1 MRGARW
7 LIDSLR
13 DKLPFDKSLGQH
25 FLVNDELL
33 TRAIELGEVTAD
45 DHVLEIGPGP
55 GVLTEALLAT
65 GCQVTAIEIDSVAVT
80 HLKEAFRPEIK
91 SGNFTILEG
100 DALKEKWPDS
110 LSKVIANIPYQI
122 SSPLV
127 EELTRYLRNP
137 RTQEL
142 QKVVLLVQEE
152 FAERLVMEYESD
164 VGSLGMTVALDWDSE
179 IEEKIPPHNFS
190 PMPKVNSCYISM
202 EPHGEEWSCDV
213 RLVRQMIHLAF
224 DQRRKKLRSTLKNVP
239 RRLSRVKG
247 WHAGRWKQAFTG
259 HLDDERM
266 ERRPD
271 ELELDDWV
279 ELCCSF
285 TDFAVES

>member
-25 FLVNDELL
+25 FLVNDELIS
-33 TRAIELGEVTAD
+33 RAVELGEVSKE

-65 GCQVTAIEIDSVAVT
+65 GCQVTAIEIDPVAVL
-80 HLKEAFRPEIK
+80 HLNEAFGPEQEA
-91 SGNFTILEG
+91 GQFTVLEG
-100 DALKEKWPDS
+100 DALALTWPDS
-110 LSKVIANIPYQI
+110 LTKVVANIPYQI

-127 EELTRYLRNP
+127 DELTRYLRNP
-137 RTQEL
+137 RTDEL
-142 QKVVLLVQEE
+142 LKVVLLVQEE

-164 VGSLGMTVALDWDSE
+164 VGSLGMTVGLDWDSE

-202 EPHGEEWSCDV
+202 EPHGEEWPCDV

-247 WHAGRWKQAFTG
+247 WHAGRWKQVFAA
-259 HLDDERM
+259 HIEDNRM
-266 ERRPD
+266 DLRPD
-271 ELELDDWV
+271 ELELDDWI

-285 TDFAVES
+285 SEFVSES

>member
-33 TRAIELGEVTAD
+33 SRAIELGEVSAD

-80 HLKEAFRPEIK
+80 HLKEAFGPEIE
-91 SGNFTILEG
+91 SGNFTVLKG

-110 LSKVIANIPYQI
+110 LTKVIANIPYQI

-202 EPHGEEWSCDV
+202 EPHGEEWPCDP

-239 RRLSRVKG
+239 RRLGRVKG
-247 WHAGRWKQAFTG
+247 WHAGRWKQAFAG
-259 HLDDERM
+259 HLEDERM

-279 ELCCSF
+279 DLCCSF
-285 TDFAVES
+285 TDFVVES

>member
-1 MRGARW
+1 M
-7 LIDSLR
+7 
-13 DKLPFDKSLGQH
+13 
-25 FLVNDELL
+25 
-33 TRAIELGEVTAD
+33 
-45 DHVLEIGPGP
+45 
-55 GVLTEALLAT
+55 
-65 GCQVTAIEIDSVAVT
+65 
-80 HLKEAFRPEIK
+80 
-91 SGNFTILEG
+91 
-100 DALKEKWPDS
+100 
-110 LSKVIANIPYQI
+110 
-122 SSPLV
+122 
-127 EELTRYLRNP
+127 
-137 RTQEL
+137 
-142 QKVVLLVQEE
+142 QEE

-202 EPHGEEWSCDV
+202 EPHGEEWPCDV

-247 WHAGRWKQAFTG
+247 WHAGRWKQAFAG

>member
-33 TRAIELGEVTAD
+33 SRAIELGEVSAE

-55 GVLTEALLAT
+55 GVLTEALLET

-80 HLKEAFRPEIK
+80 HLKEAFRPEIQ
-91 SGNFTILEG
+91 SGNFTVLEG

-110 LSKVIANIPYQI
+110 LTKVIANIPYQI

-127 EELTRYLRNP
+127 EELTRYQRNP

-142 QKVVLLVQEE
+142 EKVVLLVQEE

-202 EPHGEEWSCDV
+202 EPHGEEWPCDV

-224 DQRRKKLRSTLKNVP
+224 GQRRKKLRSTLKNVP
-239 RRLSRVKG
+239 RRLGRVKG
-247 WHAGRWKQAFTG
+247 WHAGRWKQAFAG
-259 HLDDERM
+259 HLEDERM

-279 ELCCSF
+279 DLCCSF
-285 TDFAVES
+285 TDFVIES

>member
-33 TRAIELGEVTAD
+33 SRAIELGEVGAD

-80 HLKEAFRPEIK
+80 HLKEAFRPEIE
-91 SGNFTILEG
+91 SGNFTVLEG

-110 LSKVIANIPYQI
+110 LTKVIANIPYQI

-127 EELTRYLRNP
+127 EELTRYQRNP

-142 QKVVLLVQEE
+142 EKVVLLVQEE

-164 VGSLGMTVALDWDSE
+164 IGSLGMTVALDWDSE

-247 WHAGRWKQAFTG
+247 WHAGRWKQAFAG

>member
-25 FLVNDELL
+25 FLVNDDLIA
-33 TRAIELGEVTAD
+33 RAVELGNLTPD
-45 DHVLEIGPGP
+45 DHILEIGPGP
-55 GVLTEALLAT
+55 GVLTEVLLAT
-65 GCQVTAIEIDSVAVT
+65 GCKVTAIEIDSVAVT
-80 HLKEAFRPEIK
+80 HLNEAFGPEQQTEQ
-91 SGNFTILEG
+91 FTLLEG
-100 DALKEKWPDS
+100 DALNVKWPDS
-110 LSKVIANIPYQI
+110 ITKVIANIPYQI

-127 EELTRYLRNP
+127 DVLTRYLRNP
-137 RTQEL
+137 RTSVL
-142 QKVVLLVQEE
+142 QRVVLLVQEE

-164 VGSLGMTVALDWDSE
+164 VGSLGMTVALDWKSE
-179 IEEKIPPHNFS
+179 IEERIPPHNFS

-202 EPHGEEWSCDV
+202 EPHGEEWPCDA

-239 RRLSRVKG
+239 RRLGRVKG
-247 WHAGRWKQAFTG
+247 WHAGRWKQAFAA
-259 HLDDERM
+259 HLEDERM
-266 ERRPD
+266 DFRPD

-279 ELCCSF
+279 ELCSSF
-285 TDFAVES
+285 SEFVFES

>member
-33 TRAIELGEVTAD
+33 TRAIELGEVNAD

-55 GVLTEALLAT
+55 GVLTETLLST
-65 GCQVTAIEIDSVAVT
+65 GCKVTAIEIDPVAVT
-80 HLKEAFRPEIK
+80 HLKEAFSPEIK
-91 SGNFTILEG
+91 SGDFTVVEG
-100 DALKEKWPDS
+100 DALKQKWPDS

-137 RTQEL
+137 RTEEL

-202 EPHGEEWSCDV
+202 EPHGEEWPCDV

-239 RRLSRVKG
+239 RRISRVKG

-259 HLDDERM
+259 HHEDERM

-279 ELCCSF
+279 DLCCSF
-285 TDFAVES
+285 TDFNTES

>member
-33 TRAIELGEVTAD
+33 SRAIELGEVSAE

-55 GVLTEALLAT
+55 GVLTEALLET

-80 HLKEAFRPEIK
+80 HLKEAFRPEIE
-91 SGNFTILEG
+91 SGNFTVLEG

-110 LSKVIANIPYQI
+110 LTKVIANIPYQI

-127 EELTRYLRNP
+127 EELTRYQRNP

-142 QKVVLLVQEE
+142 EKVVLLVQEE

-202 EPHGEEWSCDV
+202 EPHGEEWPCDV

-239 RRLSRVKG
+239 RRLGRVKG
-247 WHAGRWKQAFTG
+247 WHAGRWKQAFAG
-259 HLDDERM
+259 HLEDERM

-279 ELCCSF
+279 DLCCSF
-285 TDFAVES
+285 TDFVVES

>member
-247 WHAGRWKQAFTG
+247 WHAGRWKQAFAG

>member
-100 DALKEKWPDS
+100 DALKEKWPDC

-247 WHAGRWKQAFTG
+247 WHAGRWKQAFAG

>member
-33 TRAIELGEVTAD
+33 SRAIELGEVSAD

-55 GVLTEALLAT
+55 GVLTETLLAT

-80 HLKEAFRPEIK
+80 HLKEAFRPEIE
-91 SGNFTILEG
+91 SGNFTVLEG

-110 LSKVIANIPYQI
+110 LTKVIANIPYQI

-127 EELTRYLRNP
+127 EELTRYQRNP

-142 QKVVLLVQEE
+142 EKVVLLVQEE

-202 EPHGEEWSCDV
+202 EPHGEEWPCDV

-224 DQRRKKLRSTLKNVP
+224 GQRRKKLRSTLKNVP
-239 RRLSRVKG
+239 RRLGRVKG
-247 WHAGRWKQAFTG
+247 WHAERWKQAFAG
-259 HLDDERM
+259 HLEDERM

-279 ELCCSF
+279 DLCCSF
-285 TDFAVES
+285 TDFVIES

>member
-202 EPHGEEWSCDV
+202 EPHGEEWPCDV

-247 WHAGRWKQAFTG
+247 WHAGRWKQAFAG

>member
-65 GCQVTAIEIDSVAVT
+65 GCQVTAIEIDPVAVT

-202 EPHGEEWSCDV
+202 EPHGEEWPCDV

-247 WHAGRWKQAFTG
+247 WHAGRWKQAFAG

-285 TDFAVES
+285 TDFAVKS

>member
-13 DKLPFDKSLGQH
+13 NKLPFDKSLGQH
-25 FLVNDELL
+25 FLVSDELL
-33 TRAIELGEVTAD
+33 ARAIELGEVSAE
-45 DHVLEIGPGP
+45 DHVLEIGSGP
-55 GVLTEALLAT
+55 GVLTEVLLAT

-80 HLKEAFRPEIK
+80 HLNEAFDPELK
-91 SGNFTILEG
+91 SGKLTILAG
-100 DALKEKWPDS
+100 DALVEKWPDS
-110 LSKVIANIPYQI
+110 LTKVIANIPYQI

-179 IEEKIPPHNFS
+179 IEEKIPPHHFS

-202 EPHGEEWSCDV
+202 EPHGEEWPCDV

-239 RRLSRVKG
+239 RRLGRVKG
-247 WHAGRWKQAFTG
+247 WHAGRWKQAFAA
-259 HLDDERM
+259 HLEDERM
-266 ERRPD
+266 DVRPD
-271 ELELDDWV
+271 ELELDDWI
-279 ELCCSF
+279 ELCSSF
-285 TDFAVES
+285 SEFVFES

>member
-25 FLVNDELL
+25 FLVNDELVS
-33 TRAIELGEVTAD
+33 RAIELGEVSAD

-55 GVLTEALLAT
+55 GVLTETLLAT

-80 HLKEAFRPEIK
+80 HLKEAFRPEIE
-91 SGNFTILEG
+91 SGNFTVLEG

-110 LSKVIANIPYQI
+110 LTKVIANIPYQI

-127 EELTRYLRNP
+127 EELTRYQRNP

-142 QKVVLLVQEE
+142 EKVVLLVQEE

-202 EPHGEEWSCDV
+202 EPHGEEWPCDV

-224 DQRRKKLRSTLKNVP
+224 GQRRKKLRSTLKNVP
-239 RRLSRVKG
+239 RRLGRVKG
-247 WHAGRWKQAFTG
+247 WHARRWKQAFAG
-259 HLDDERM
+259 HLEDECM
-266 ERRPD
+266 EKRPD

-279 ELCCSF
+279 DLCCSF
-285 TDFAVES
+285 TDFVVES